1 MKITQ
6 AEWNDYINKLSSLS
20 QKASD
25 EFKAWANRNGGWHEI
40 DRQLLLEAGYSFA
53 TKYAEGSAALASAM
67 YDAIADAE
75 KKNVPSAELSADIE
89 FKEMAKAIN
98 GALKHSDNDDFIS
111 STVGRAVKQ
120 SGADTMLKNASRD
133 GAEFAW
139 IPSGDTCPFC
149 LVLASRGWQKASK
162 KTANGNHAEHIHT
175 NCNCQFAIR
184 FNKNTNVEG
193 YDPEEYKKIYYDAE
207 GDTPKERIAFL
218 QKLYEKNYK
227 TVIIDNTQGIK
238 KATNRAEAYSILS
251 EMFGSVSDN
260 VKQIDEGLLVDNVN
274 RLNELNSKFNILNNN
289 NIGYFTASPSGKAMA
304 WTSTPFEKPMN
315 RTNLSLVNKWFN
327 NPQTLIDEEFHARS
341 TGFGMPFKDEY
352 VRTYTI
358 THEFGHIVEAYV
370 SIKRT
375 DFDDLEQK
383 TKTYNPALKRKEY
396 KKQEEKEAKKIA
408 NEIIDIAK
416 SKNPNFSMKQNLSNY
431 GHKNYYEF
439 FAEVFANSQC
449 GDPNELGDAMNEW
462 LKKEGF

>member
-6 AEWNDYINKLSSLS
+6 AEWNDYINKLSTLS

-193 YDPEEYKKIYYDAE
+193 YDPEEYQKMYYEAA
-207 GDTPKERIAFL
+207 GNTPKEKI
-218 QKLYEKNYK
+218 
-227 TVIIDNTQGIK
+227 NTLRAKQ
-238 KATNRAEAYSILS
+238 RAEKAKELAKLSQNDKIIIERMYSEAKGYADDKFDRKTQLFSHSEDIAAVNPNLEKSDAYKENCQRCCPTYLLRLQGYDVIANPDG
-251 EMFGSVSDN
+251 FGN
-260 VKQIDEGLLVDNVN
+260 DENVN
-274 RLNELNSKFNILNNN
+274 YLLRRAQHVKYVKADGSHPMAHLATKS
-289 NIGYFTASPSGKAMA
+289 TTHGKA
-304 WTSTPFEKPMN
+304 E
-315 RTNLSLVNKWFN
+315 
-327 NPQTLIDEEFHARS
+327 IEEF
-341 TGFGMPFKDEY
+341 MKDLPD
-352 VRTYTI
+352 
-358 THEFGHIVEAYV
+358 GAIVEIGCMWNPKKV
-370 SIKRT
+370 SKGGGHDFIGEKVDGVVKYYDPQNGET
-375 DFDDLEQK
+375 DVSRYFDDMIEGRTTFIRIDD
-383 TKTYNPALKRKEY
+383 TKVNEDYLWY
-396 KKQEEKEAKKIA
+396 IA
-408 NEIIDIAK
+408 RN
-416 SKNPNFSMKQNLSNY
+416 NR
-431 GHKNYYEF
+431 
-439 FAEVFANSQC
+439 
-449 GDPNELGDAMNEW
+449 
-462 LKKEGF
+462 

>member
-20 QKASD
+20 EKASD
-25 EFKAWANRNGGWHEI
+25 EFKAWANRNGGWREI

-120 SGADTMLKNASRD
+120 AGADTMLKNASRD

-162 KTANGNHAEHIHT
+162 KTTNGNHAEHIHT
-175 NCNCQFAIR
+175 HCNCQFAIR

-193 YDPEEYKKIYYDAE
+193 YDPEAYQKMYYDAD
-207 GDTPKERIAFL
+207 GRTAKEKLKSL
-218 QKLYEKNYK
+218 Q
-227 TVIIDNTQGIK
+227 
-238 KATNRAEAYSILS
+238 
-251 EMFGSVSDN
+251 
-260 VKQIDEGLLVDNVN
+260 
-274 RLNELNSKFNILNNN
+274 
-289 NIGYFTASPSGKAMA
+289 
-304 WTSTPFEKPMN
+304 
-315 RTNLSLVNKWFN
+315 SL
-327 NPQTLIDEEFHARS
+327 
-341 TGFGMPFKDEY
+341 
-352 VRTYTI
+352 
-358 THEFGHIVEAYV
+358 
-370 SIKRT
+370 
-375 DFDDLEQK
+375 
-383 TKTYNPALKRKEY
+383 
-396 KKQEEKEAKKIA
+396 
-408 NEIIDIAK
+408 
-416 SKNPNFSMKQNLSNY
+416 
-431 GHKNYYEF
+431 
-439 FAEVFANSQC
+439 
-449 GDPNELGDAMNEW
+449 
-462 LKKEGF
+462 

>member
-6 AEWNDYINKLSSLS
+6 AEWNEYINKLSTLS

-25 EFKAWANRNGGWHEI
+25 EFKAWANRNGGWREI

-67 YDAIADAE
+67 YDSIADAE

-120 SGADTMLKNASRD
+120 AGADTMLKNASRD

-162 KTANGNHAEHIHT
+162 KTTNGNHAEHIHT

-193 YDPEEYKKIYYDAE
+193 YDPEAYQKIYYDAD
-207 GDTPKERIAFL
+207 GKTPKEKINSIRRAIES
-218 QKLYEKNYK
+218 KLYDNDGLLKTDDQRNNEDKKSIIKPSNIRKDLTQTETGRNALDLIEKNNTKVSLTYG
-227 TVIIDNTQGIK
+227 VDNTDYLG
-238 KATNRAEAYSILS
+238 RPMLGYYD
-251 EMFGSVSDN
+251 SDEN
-260 VKQIDEGLLVDNVN
+260 QIVVFAD
-274 RLNELNSKFNILNNN
+274 
-289 NIGYFTASPSGKAMA
+289 
-304 WTSTPFEKPMN
+304 
-315 RTNLSLVNKWFN
+315 
-327 NPQTLIDEEFHARS
+327 
-341 TGFGMPFKDEY
+341 
-352 VRTYTI
+352 
-358 THEFGHIVEAYV
+358 
-370 SIKRT
+370 
-375 DFDDLEQK
+375 K
-383 TKTYNPALKRKEY
+383 TKTVKDTARVVVHEAYHIDDFGACQKSEVYCTIMEYKHYERKE
-396 KKQEEKEAKKIA
+396 KLTHNELMNILKTIKEAYF
-408 NEIIDIAK
+408 DL
-416 SKNPNFSMKQNLSNY
+416 P
-431 GHKNYYEF
+431 
-439 FAEVFANSQC
+439 
-449 GDPNELGDAMNEW
+449 W
-462 LKKEGF
+462 R

>member
-20 QKASD
+20 EKASD

-193 YDPEEYKKIYYDAE
+193 YDPEEYQKIYYDAE
-207 GDTPKERIAFL
+207 G
-218 QKLYEKNYK
+218 KNCFSS
-227 TVIIDNTQGIK
+227 
-238 KATNRAEAYSILS
+238 KAL
-251 EMFGSVSDN
+251 
-260 VKQIDEGLLVDNVN
+260 
-274 RLNELNSKFNILNNN
+274 
-289 NIGYFTASPSGKAMA
+289 
-304 WTSTPFEKPMN
+304 
-315 RTNLSLVNKWFN
+315 
-327 NPQTLIDEEFHARS
+327 
-341 TGFGMPFKDEY
+341 
-352 VRTYTI
+352 
-358 THEFGHIVEAYV
+358 
-370 SIKRT
+370 
-375 DFDDLEQK
+375 
-383 TKTYNPALKRKEY
+383 
-396 KKQEEKEAKKIA
+396 
-408 NEIIDIAK
+408 
-416 SKNPNFSMKQNLSNY
+416 
-431 GHKNYYEF
+431 
-439 FAEVFANSQC
+439 
-449 GDPNELGDAMNEW
+449 
-462 LKKEGF
+462 

>member
-20 QKASD
+20 EKASD

-162 KTANGNHAEHIHT
+162 KTTNGGHAEHIHT
-175 NCNCQFAIR
+175 HCNCQFAIR

-193 YDPEEYKKIYYDAE
+193 YDPEAYQKIYYDADGKTSNE
-207 GDTPKERIAFL
+207 KLKSMFSDYRSAQKEELTNGLKLDTLSESERRALLRYKSSNSYILNAELRNNSGDIS
-218 QKLYEKNYK
+218 KLSKADQEWVRNLDSALKKMPNYNGDLLRTVDFSETKNKEKNIEKFVGDFVVGREVTFPSYISCSYR
-227 TVIIDNTQGIK
+227 TDYNPG
-238 KATNRAEAYSILS
+238 ASIQMYIMDS
-251 EMFGSVSDN
+251 KSGKDISS
-260 VKQIDEGLLVDNVN
+260 IGADEGEVLYQRNKTFVTIQK
-274 RLNELNSKFNILNNN
+274 ENIDGIWYIIL
-289 NIGYFTASPSGKAMA
+289 G
-304 WTSTPFEKPMN
+304 EK
-315 RTNLSLVNKWFN
+315 
-327 NPQTLIDEEFHARS
+327 
-341 TGFGMPFKDEY
+341 
-352 VRTYTI
+352 
-358 THEFGHIVEAYV
+358 
-370 SIKRT
+370 
-375 DFDDLEQK
+375 
-383 TKTYNPALKRKEY
+383 
-396 KKQEEKEAKKIA
+396 
-408 NEIIDIAK
+408 
-416 SKNPNFSMKQNLSNY
+416 
-431 GHKNYYEF
+431 
-439 FAEVFANSQC
+439 
-449 GDPNELGDAMNEW
+449 
-462 LKKEGF
+462 